1 MVQQVKSLDEFK
13 SVLLEN
19 NAVIVD
25 FTAQWCGP
33 CKVIGPVFDQLSK
46 QYGEAKFIKVD
57 VDECQQIS
65 QQEGVS
71 AMPTFIAYLNGKRT
85 EDFTGADKKGLENL
99 VKNTVEKKSKTDASK
114 EGANLA
120 AEEVKESEEELMKKS
135 VKEIKAMLR
144 ERGLSE
150 KGCVEK
156 RDLVLLLLKGKL

>member
-1 MVQQVKSLDEFK
+1 MVEIFFLENLK
-13 SVLLEN
+13 SVITIANGYIDVPIGSLCINTDNL
-19 NAVIVD
+19 
-25 FTAQWCGP
+25 FSTANISYGGP

-71 AMPTFIAYLNGKRT
+71 AMPTC
-85 EDFTGADKKGLENL
+85 ADKKGLENL